1 MHSDSMTRLEKL
13 TFVHDYLVLLK
24 NNYHNHSIDI
34 DTAIKFIEDVRD
46 SYIQDYK

>member
-13 TFVHDYLVLLK
+13 TFVYDYLINLK
-24 NNYHNHSIDI
+24 ANYHNYSIDI

-46 SYIQDYK
+46 

>member
-13 TFVHDYLVLLK
+13 TLVYDYLIHLK
-24 NNYHNHSIDI
+24 ANYHNYSIDI

-46 SYIQDYK
+46 SYIQDFK